1 MNCGI
6 PFAFKTGN
14 QLNLSNKHDSIMT
27 AEEKLKNLVLA
38 PYIIKAT
45 ALIGKER
52 GVGGNQFRHAM
63 ATMAILLDYKLF
75 DDYVLLKASVIHD
88 LLEDVPET
96 NEFEIRIIDGQADQ
110 VLDLVKEV
118 TKPEEMAKA
127 DYLKRILEHGSR
139 RAKLLKCADRI
150 SNLTDLHRDTHT
162 DQKITD
168 YLDQTEKYVI
178 PMAREVNTDM
188 LIELTDLVRRRR
200 KLVKILEEC
209 NPEEEK
215 I

>member
-1 MNCGI
+1 MDE
-6 PFAFKTGN
+6 T
-14 QLNLSNKHDSIMT
+14 
-27 AEEKLKNLVLA
+27 EKLKNLVLA

-45 ALIGKER
+45 ALIGKQR

-63 ATMAILLDYKLF
+63 ATMAILFDYKLF

-110 VLDLVKEV
+110 VLELVKEV
-118 TKPEEMAKA
+118 TRPPEMTKA
-127 DYLKRILEHGSR
+127 EYLKRILEQGSR

-200 KLVKILEEC
+200 KLVKILEEF
-209 NPEEEK
+209 NPDGEK
-215 I
+215 INNK

>member
-1 MNCGI
+1 VESGKGWRAMDE
-6 PFAFKTGN
+6 T
-14 QLNLSNKHDSIMT
+14 
-27 AEEKLKNLVLA
+27 EKLKNLVLA

-45 ALIGKER
+45 ALIGKQR

-63 ATMAILLDYKLF
+63 ATMAILFDYKLF

-110 VLDLVKEV
+110 VLELVKEV
-118 TKPEEMAKA
+118 TRPPEMTKA
-127 DYLKRILEHGSR
+127 EYLKRILEQGSR

-200 KLVKILEEC
+200 KLVKILEEF
-209 NPEEEK
+209 NPDGEK
-215 I
+215 INNK

>member
-1 MNCGI
+1 MDE
-6 PFAFKTGN
+6 T
-14 QLNLSNKHDSIMT
+14 
-27 AEEKLKNLVLA
+27 EKLKNLVLA

-45 ALIGKER
+45 ALIDKQR

-96 NEFEIRIIDGQADQ
+96 NEFEIRIIDGQGDQ
-110 VLDLVKEV
+110 VLELVKEV
-118 TKPEEMAKA
+118 TRPEEMAKA
-127 DYLKRILEHGSR
+127 DYLKRILEQGSR

-178 PMAREVNTDM
+178 PMAREVNSDM

-200 KLVKILEEC
+200 KLVKILQEF
-209 NPEEEK
+209 NPEGEK
-215 I
+215 TNNK

>member
-1 MNCGI
+1 
-6 PFAFKTGN
+6 
-14 QLNLSNKHDSIMT
+14 MT

-110 VLDLVKEV
+110 VLELVKEV
-118 TKPEEMAKA
+118 TKPKYMAKA
-127 DYLKRILEHGSR
+127 DYLKRILEQGSR

-150 SNLTDLHRDTHT
+150 SNLTDLHRDTHS

-178 PMAREVNTDM
+178 PMAMEVNADM
-188 LIELTDLVRRRR
+188 LIELTDLVKRRRM
-200 KLVKILEEC
+200 LVKIMEVC
-209 NPEEEK
+209 KPEEK
-215 I
+215 QNNSSI

>member
-1 MNCGI
+1 MNE
-6 PFAFKTGN
+6 T
-14 QLNLSNKHDSIMT
+14 
-27 AEEKLKNLVLA
+27 EKLKNLVLA

-45 ALIGKER
+45 ALIGIKR

-96 NEFEIRIIDGQADQ
+96 NEFEIRIIDGQADR
-110 VLDLVKEV
+110 VLELVKEV
-118 TKPEEMAKA
+118 TRPENMEKA
-127 DYLKRILEHGSR
+127 DYLKGILEHGSYN
-139 RAKLLKCADRI
+139 AKLLKCADRI
-150 SNLTDLHRDTHT
+150 SNLTDLHRDTHS

-178 PMAREVNTDM
+178 PMARQVNKDM
-188 LIELTDLVRRRR
+188 VIELTDLVKRRRQ
-200 KLVKILEEC
+200 LVKIMEEHS
-209 NPEEEK
+209 PGK
-215 I
+215 

>member
-1 MNCGI
+1 MDE
-6 PFAFKTGN
+6 T
-14 QLNLSNKHDSIMT
+14 
-27 AEEKLKNLVLA
+27 EKLKNLVLA

-45 ALIGKER
+45 ALIGKQR

-110 VLDLVKEV
+110 VLELVKEV
-118 TKPEEMAKA
+118 TRPEAMAKA
-127 DYLKRILEHGSR
+127 DYLKRILEQGSR

-178 PMAREVNTDM
+178 PMAQEVNTDM

-200 KLVKILEEC
+200 KLVKILEEF
-209 NPEEEK
+209 NPEGDK
-215 I
+215 TNNK